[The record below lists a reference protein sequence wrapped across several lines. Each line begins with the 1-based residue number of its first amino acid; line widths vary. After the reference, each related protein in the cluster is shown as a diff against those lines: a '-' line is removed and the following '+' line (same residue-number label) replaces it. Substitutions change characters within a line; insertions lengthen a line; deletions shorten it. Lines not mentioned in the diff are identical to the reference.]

1 MTPDPRVQ
9 GFPGQ
14 LLGGYLAGLAADSM
28 GHIPVTVTLRRP
40 VPSDTAPLHAVSEGA
55 RVRWLDASGE
65 VALDAMP
72 VEDVGPRLPA
82 PPAAA
87 DVPDAGPSAHPVPTC
102 FGCGQPSSGP
112 GLGVRV
118 GMVADRSMVAGV
130 WTPPA
135 DLADGGIV
143 PSPLVWA
150 ALDCPGFWALLTDP
164 PAASHVV
171 TGRLTGWAEPV
182 VAGEPHVITA
192 RVEGRAGRRIT
203 VAAALHRPDGVPAA
217 TVRQV
222 LVATGWGFPVASL
235 RENA

>member
-1 MTPDPRVQ
+1 MQ

-28 GHIPVTVTLRRP
+28 GHIPVTVTLHRP
-40 VPSDTAPLHAVSEGA
+40 VRSDTAPLHAVSEGS
-55 RVRWLDASGE
+55 RVRWLDPAGE

-82 PPAAA
+82 PPHAV
-87 DVPDAGPSAHPVPTC
+87 DVPAPFGPAHPVPTC
-102 FGCGQPSSGP
+102 FGCGRPDSGP

-118 GMVADRSMVAGV
+118 GPVADGSMVAGV

-135 DLADGGIV
+135 DLADGGVV
-143 PSPLVWA
+143 PSALVWA
-150 ALDCPGFWALLTDP
+150 ALDCPGFWALATDP

-192 RVEGRAGRRIT
+192 RVEGHEGRRIT

-217 TVRQV
+217 IVRQV
-222 LVATGWGFPVASL
+222 LVATGWGFPVAPL